1 MIEIL
6 QEIISSFIGVA
17 QDIFEYIF
25 DGIDFSVL
33 WSWLP
38 TDIETAAATFIVVL
52 FAIAIISGV
61 RKFLPF

>member
-1 MIEIL
+1 MIEII
-6 QEIISSFIGVA
+6 QGIISTFIDVG
-17 QDIFEYIF
+17 QDIFEYVF

-38 TDIETAAATFIVVL
+38 TDIETAAGTFIVVL
-52 FAIAIISGV
+52 FVIAIINGV